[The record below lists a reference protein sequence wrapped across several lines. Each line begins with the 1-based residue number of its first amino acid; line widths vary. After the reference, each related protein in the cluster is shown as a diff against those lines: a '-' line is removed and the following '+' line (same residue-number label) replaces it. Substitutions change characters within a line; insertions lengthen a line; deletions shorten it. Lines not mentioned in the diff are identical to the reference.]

1 MVLLEVVKDVATRN
15 KELEI
20 RVNESTNT
28 RELAEIEPQFETIQ
42 NQLLELTGS
51 LCALRWVLGDIDDLQ
66 FAVETGT
73 SAIEASKGK

>member
-1 MVLLEVVKDVATRN
+1 MSLLEVVKDVAARN

-73 SAIEASKGK
+73 SAIEASKGE